1 MPVRP
6 ELPVPQSKLL
16 PALLAAGV
24 HLLLAGFLIIGV
36 RWQIRSEQP
45 VSVELWDQAVAP
57 VVEPSPPVDLAPP
70 DEPPPPPP
78 PAPAPVPVP
87 VKPVP
92 VLEPERAP
100 PAPDIAI
107 ERERRKRLEAEKR
120 AQVQRDEKVRQEQKV
135 KAEQKTREDKAR
147 EDKAR
152 EDKARE
158 QRQREDRERLERQAK
173 RELQDAQRRKLDQQ
187 LAAESAQVRADTARR
202 EATQRA
208 SAASAGDARSRDAW
222 IGRISGKIR
231 GNLTLPD
238 NLVGNPQA
246 VFDVVQLPTGEVISV
261 TLRRS
266 SGVRAYDE
274 AVERAIYK
282 SSPLPRPERG
292 ELFEREL
299 RLNFKP
305 VED

>member
-135 KAEQKTREDKAR
+135 KAEQKTR

>member
-78 PAPAPVPVP
+78 PAPVPVPVP

>member
-1 MPVRP
+1 M
-6 ELPVPQSKLL
+6 
-16 PALLAAGV
+16 
-24 HLLLAGFLIIGV
+24 
-36 RWQIRSEQP
+36 
-45 VSVELWDQAVAP
+45 
-57 VVEPSPPVDLAPP
+57 
-70 DEPPPPPP
+70 
-78 PAPAPVPVP
+78 
-87 VKPVP
+87 
-92 VLEPERAP
+92 
-100 PAPDIAI
+100 
-107 ERERRKRLEAEKR
+107 
-120 AQVQRDEKVRQEQKV
+120 
-135 KAEQKTREDKAR
+135 
-147 EDKAR
+147 
-152 EDKARE
+152 
-158 QRQREDRERLERQAK
+158 
-173 RELQDAQRRKLDQQ
+173 QDAQRRKLDQQ